1 MYMCVGTLTQIQFS
15 DVSPGNYT
23 LVIEAR
29 ATTGETAV
37 VRRPIYV
44 CTLSSLRGLGGD
56 KDRGEGEGVKK

>member
-1 MYMCVGTLTQIQFS
+1 MQFS

-37 VRRPIYV
+37 VRRPVYV
-44 CTLSSLRGLGGD
+44 CTLSSSVVIKTEER
-56 KDRGEGEGVKK
+56 EKK